1 MYVVVAGAGVVGRGL
16 ATRLNEAKHD
26 VVVIDINPD
35 VCEDLYAR
43 HGLEAV
49 QGSAT
54 DINVLQ
60 AAGIGKADVVVGA
73 MRNDADNLALALLA
87 HDFGVPR
94 IIARMT
100 DPQYE
105 TALKR
110 AGATH
115 LINLGGFYLDQ
126 LMIDIEEPEARRI
139 AAFGGGQGAIV
150 IARVPEGAQVDGWTI
165 ERIAQAAEF
174 PDDCV
179 IAGLYREKTNEFIIP
194 RGHRVILAGDQVF
207 LAAAAADV
215 RPALRFLGIKRWK
228 GRG

>member
-1 MYVVVAGAGVVGRGL
+1 MYVVVAGAGIVGKGL

-26 VVVIDINPD
+26 VVVIDID
-35 VCEDLYAR
+35 GAVCEDLYAR
-43 HGLEAV
+43 YGLETV
-49 QGSAT
+49 EGSAT
-54 DINVLQ
+54 SIDTLE
-60 AAGIGKADVVVGA
+60 AAGIRKADVAVGA
-73 MRNDADNLALALLA
+73 MRNDADNLAFALLA

-100 DPQYE
+100 DPKYE

-139 AAFGGGQGAIV
+139 ATFGGGQGAIV
-150 IARVPEGAQVDGWTI
+150 IVRVPDGAEVDGWTI
-165 ERIAQAAEF
+165 ERIAQAPEF
-174 PDDCV
+174 PDNCV
-179 IAGLYREKTNEFIIP
+179 IAGLYREKTGEFIIP
-194 RGHRVILAGDQVF
+194 RGHRVILCGDQVF
-207 LAAAAADV
+207 LAAAASDV

-228 GRG
+228 GRE

>member
-1 MYVVVAGAGVVGRGL
+1 MYVVVAGAGIVGKNL

-26 VVVIDINPD
+26 VVVIDINPS

-43 HGLEAV
+43 HGLETI

-54 DINVLQ
+54 SIDVLE
-60 AAGIGKADVVVGA
+60 AAG
-73 MRNDADNLALALLA
+73 
-87 HDFGVPR
+87 
-94 IIARMT
+94 RMT

-115 LINLGGFYLDQ
+115 MINIGGFYLDQ

-139 AAFGGGQGAIV
+139 ATFGQGQGAIV
-150 IARVPEGAQVDGWTI
+150 IARVPEGAEVDGWTI
-165 ERIAQAAEF
+165 ERIAQSPAF

-179 IAGLYREKTNEFIIP
+179 IVGLYREKTAEFIIP

-207 LAAAAADV
+207 LAAVASDV
-215 RPALRFLGIKRWK
+215 RPALRVLGIKRWK